1 MKKMT
6 RASVTVAW
14 ARLAACFLD
23 SLATL
28 GLPGRGYGIRYDYGM
43 FKQNIVNGSQK
54 ESPDYWLEYGNPW
67 EFKRHNTRYK
77 VRFGGLHSA
86 GR

>member
-14 ARLAACFLD
+14 ASGGLLPRFSGDVRVAGARL
-23 SLATL
+23 
-28 GLPGRGYGIRYDYGM
+28 GIRYDYGM

-54 ESPDYWLEYGNPW
+54 DRLTTGWNTVTRGNS
-67 EFKRHNTRYK
+67 NATTR
-77 VRFGGLHSA
+77 V
-86 GR
+86 

>member
-14 ARLAACFLD
+14 AVWRLASLD

-67 EFKRHNTRYK
+67 EFKTPQHA
-77 VRFGGLHSA
+77 L
-86 GR
+86 